1 MVYFDKCFLD
11 TGKIYAD
18 VIKLWMELFKS
29 TSLWIFFFLVY
40 LVDNL
45 SEEVLKSPAVIVNFS
60 FSLRL
65 CQVLLYIFW
74 S

>member
-1 MVYFDKCFLD
+1 MVYFDKCFLN
-11 TGKIYAD
+11 TGKIYTD

-45 SEEVLKSPAVIVNFS
+45 SGEVLKSPAVIVNFS
-60 FSLRL
+60 LSP
-65 CQVLLYIFW
+65 
-74 S
+74 